1 MPIPGDSEHLLIAGL
16 TRTFSE
22 EVTEELLSRDT

>member
-1 MPIPGDSEHLLIAGL
+1 MKIDL

-22 EVTEELLSRDT
+22 EVKKRLEAGRAENVVIKT